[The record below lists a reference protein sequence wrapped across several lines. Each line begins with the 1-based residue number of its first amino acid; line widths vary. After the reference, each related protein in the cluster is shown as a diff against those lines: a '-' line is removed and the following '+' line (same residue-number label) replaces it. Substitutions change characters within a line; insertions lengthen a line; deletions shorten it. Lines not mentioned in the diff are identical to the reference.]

1 MYRQPLKKTISKT
14 VEQYERNKKLEEERI
29 AANLEKNKK
38 PKVLVINYNE
48 NNESPNQEKL
58 NQILSQIK
66 KNNPDIFIL
75 TTQNS
80 TSGSD
85 NHIQHSVKEKIEN
98 SKKRKY
104 LKSNTNL
111 EKILKK
117 YKLFSKVDGTRLSN
131 SKLGFFKIEK
141 PYNVRT
147 RIWINTETVYQG
159 FTKNFSKNSYSNKV
173 KQNPTLNR
181 NNNISNTTNITNI
194 KSIKIKKYSYKRIT
208 ASGEK
213 GKKGVGSIMTS
224 ISLEKDGEIYGYII
238 LNTNPILPTEKI
250 DNNNKIIIK
259 NLITNNN
266 INSKQIFVVPKTP
279 ATSLD
284 NYNKQFLKGNII
296 ILCISKSHINV
307 FNEQKNMNLSNA
319 IKNIREKSK
328 KNIINNIINT
338 NIIFIQIENDNVFTN
353 VNSILNISN
362 TNSNTNSSIS
372 GLERNNVYIEVP
384 KSNNSKTYSF

>member
-1 MYRQPLKKTISKT
+1 MYRKPIYRQELKKPIKT
-14 VEQYERNKKLEEERI
+14 VEQYKRNKKLEEERI

-58 NQILSQIK
+58 NQILSQIEQNK
-66 KNNPDIFIL
+66 PDIFIL

-104 LKSNTNL
+104 LTNNTNQ
-111 EKILKK
+111 EEVLKQ

-147 RIWINTETVYQG
+147 RIWINTETVEQG
-159 FTKNFSKNSYSNKV
+159 FTKNFSKYSYSNKV
-173 KQNPTLNR
+173 KQKPDSNN
-181 NNNISNTTNITNI
+181 NNNISDNTSINSN

-208 ASGEK
+208 APGEK

-250 DNNNKIIIK
+250 NNNNKIIIK

-266 INSKQIFVVPKTP
+266 INSKQMYVVPKTP
-279 ATSLD
+279 AISLD

-307 FNEQKNMNLSNA
+307 FNEQKNMTLTNA
-319 IKNIREKSK
+319 IKNIKEKSK
-328 KNIINNIINT
+328 KNIIKNIINT
-338 NIIFIQIENDNVFTN
+338 NIIFIQIENDNVFPS

-362 TNSNTNSSIS
+362 TNSNCSIS
-372 GLERNNVYIEVP
+372 D
-384 KSNNSKTYSF
+384 